1 MLCAHVESHR
11 CSKFVKLAKTVSG
24 REVIE
29 FEEKY
34 LRVTKQKGTEIS
46 KEIILKKTGSV
57 ASIGRLTHSF
67 METTL
72 VRENITIRDTSGF
85 EKL

>member
-67 METTL
+67 KETTL
-72 VRENITIRDTSGF
+72 VRENITIRDTSSF

>member
-34 LRVTKQKGTEIS
+34 LRVTKQKRTEIS
-46 KEIILKKTGSV
+46 KEIIFKKNRFCRIYWSFNPLFYGDY
-57 ASIGRLTHSF
+57 AST
-67 METTL
+67 
-72 VRENITIRDTSGF
+72 REYHNQGN
-85 EKL
+85 K

>member
-67 METTL
+67 MEITL
-72 VRENITIRDTSGF
+72 VRENITIRDTSSF

>member
-34 LRVTKQKGTEIS
+34 LRVTKQKRTEIS
-46 KEIILKKTGSV
+46 KEIILKKKQVLS
-57 ASIGRLTHSF
+57 HP
-67 METTL
+67 L
-72 VRENITIRDTSGF
+72 VV
-85 EKL
+85 